1 MVSHLQDFQHCFVL
15 LFSALT
21 NEDCNL
27 ELAFL
32 LDSSESA
39 KDNHGQEKRFVSEVV
54 ERMQNLHLQSGR
66 RLSFRSAL
74 LQYSSHVISEQTFSQ
89 WRGVANFKANIA
101 PIPYIG
107 QGTYVTYA
115 ITNLTRL
122 YLTESGPGSVRVAV
136 LLYDGESHPKNPDLF
151 SAVADAKN
159 QGVRFFA
166 IGVTPAA
173 RDTSKMTQLRMLAS
187 SPPTR
192 YLHNLQDK
200 DIVKR
205 VIKEL
210 VSPRVFSHT
219 RQYKFILEIMKF
231 ANDNNFIF
239 IKDRYIIIFYPFLVI
254 VLKDIKLQRLDTV
267 SVTNH

>member
-1 MVSHLQDFQHCFVL
+1 MSGFMSSRSSRLHCYAF
-15 LFSALT
+15 FPSALT
-21 NEDCNL
+21 NEDCSL

-39 KDNHGQEKRFVSEVV
+39 KDNHGQEKRLVTEVV
-54 ERMQNLHLQSGR
+54 ERIENMRLQSGR
-66 RLSFRSAL
+66 SLSFRSAL
-74 LQYSSHVISEQTFSQ
+74 LQYSSHVIPEQTFNQ
-89 WRGVANFKANIA
+89 WRGVANFKTNIA

-122 YLTESGPGSVRVAV
+122 YLNESGTGSVKVAV

-173 RDTSKMTQLRMLAS
+173 RETSKMAQLRVLAS

-200 DIVKR
+200 DIVKKI
-205 VIKEL
+205 IKEL
-210 VSPRVFSHT
+210 VSPQSE
-219 RQYKFILEIMKF
+219 KFEPLCS
-231 ANDNNFIF
+231 
-239 IKDRYIIIFYPFLVI
+239 L
-254 VLKDIKLQRLDTV
+254 
-267 SVTNH
+267 

>member
-1 MVSHLQDFQHCFVL
+1 M

-21 NEDCNL
+21 NEDCGL

-39 KDNHGQEKRFVSEVV
+39 KDNHDQEKRFVTEVV
-54 ERMQNLHLQSGR
+54 ERIQNVNLQSGR
-66 RLSFRSAL
+66 SLRFRSAL
-74 LQYSSHVISEQTFSQ
+74 LQYSSHVILEQTFSQ

-101 PIPYIG
+101 PISYIG

-115 ITNLTRL
+115 ITNLTQL
-122 YLTESGPGSVRVAV
+122 YLNESGTASVKVAV

-173 RDTSKMTQLRMLAS
+173 RETPKMAQLRILAS

-192 YLHNLQDK
+192 HLHNLQDK
-200 DIVKR
+200 NIVNKI
-205 VIKEL
+205 IKEL
-210 VSPRVFSHT
+210 VSP
-219 RQYKFILEIMKF
+219 
-231 ANDNNFIF
+231 
-239 IKDRYIIIFYPFLVI
+239 
-254 VLKDIKLQRLDTV
+254 
-267 SVTNH
+267 

>member
-1 MVSHLQDFQHCFVL
+1 M

-21 NEDCNL
+21 NEDCSL

-39 KDNHGQEKRFVSEVV
+39 KDNHDQEKRFVTEVV
-54 ERMQNLHLQSGR
+54 ERMQNALLPSGR
-66 RLSFRSAL
+66 SLRFRSAL
-74 LQYSSHVISEQTFSQ
+74 LQYSSHVIPEQTFSQ

-101 PIPYIG
+101 PISYIG

-115 ITNLTRL
+115 ITNLTHL
-122 YLTESGPGSVRVAV
+122 YLNESTTGSVKVAV

-159 QGVRFFA
+159 QRVQFFV

-173 RDTSKMTQLRMLAS
+173 RETSKMAELRMLAS

-200 DIVKR
+200 DIVNKI
-205 VIKEL
+205 IKEL
-210 VSPRVFSHT
+210 VSPQLQLYFLFYLHSKIN
-219 RQYKFILEIMKF
+219 QFNLSY
-231 ANDNNFIF
+231 
-239 IKDRYIIIFYPFLVI
+239 YPFIVSEILIYSLVT
-254 VLKDIKLQRLDTV
+254 K
-267 SVTNH
+267 H